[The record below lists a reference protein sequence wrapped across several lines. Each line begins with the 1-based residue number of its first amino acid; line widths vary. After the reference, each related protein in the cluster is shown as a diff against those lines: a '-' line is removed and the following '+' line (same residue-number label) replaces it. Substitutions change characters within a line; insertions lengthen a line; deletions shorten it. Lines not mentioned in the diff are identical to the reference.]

1 MSDTS
6 DLASDLKI
14 ISQRKK
20 EGIEIPLQRN
30 VQARS
35 ASTYLEFVKFIHNA
49 LPEIDYDEIST
60 STTFLNTSF
69 GAPVMIDSMTGGTN
83 EASKIN
89 ARLGSLAEKYGFAMG
104 VGSQR
109 AGLLNAEMAETYVV
123 ARKNAPNA
131 FLIAN
136 IGGAQLAK
144 GLGVDEIQKIINM
157 IRANALA
164 IHLNPLQELIQPEGE
179 PRYKGV
185 LEKIS
190 DVVKAISIPVVVKE
204 VGSGIS
210 SDVAS
215 RLENVGV
222 SAINVAGSGGTSW
235 AAVEKMRAESVMDNI
250 KIHLGELFWDWG
262 IPTAVSII
270 EVRRALKY
278 MPIIASG
285 GLRNG
290 LDFSKCLALDASMC
304 AMAYPFLR
312 RAAESVEKLFEFADT
327 LLAELKGTMFLI
339 GAPNIQAI
347 KSSKYILTGA
357 LATGVKDR

>member
-30 VQARS
+30 VQART
-35 ASTYLEFVKFIHNA
+35 ASTYLEFVRFIHNA

-60 STTFLNTSF
+60 SSTFLNTSF

-109 AGLLNAEMAETYVV
+109 AGLLNAEMADTYAV

-144 GLGVDEIQKIINM
+144 GLGVDEIQRIINM

-179 PRYKGV
+179 PRYK
-185 LEKIS
+185 
-190 DVVKAISIPVVVKE
+190 
-204 VGSGIS
+204 
-210 SDVAS
+210 
-215 RLENVGV
+215 
-222 SAINVAGSGGTSW
+222 
-235 AAVEKMRAESVMDNI
+235 
-250 KIHLGELFWDWG
+250 
-262 IPTAVSII
+262 
-270 EVRRALKY
+270 
-278 MPIIASG
+278 
-285 GLRNG
+285 
-290 LDFSKCLALDASMC
+290 
-304 AMAYPFLR
+304 
-312 RAAESVEKLFEFADT
+312 
-327 LLAELKGTMFLI
+327 
-339 GAPNIQAI
+339 
-347 KSSKYILTGA
+347 
-357 LATGVKDR
+357 